1 VPWVLK
7 YDRKHLHV
15 TALVDDPGD
24 FCREVNGCTFQEASG
39 QTDCAGVEPIS
50 DLRLFGRDGRR
61 PWISQ
66 CPTGL
71 SDGWIDE
78 HKKSQQNDSGSCKK
92 NHCDLPLK
100 EGATASGKS
109 FQSPRCKGELSN
121 SFLADPDTLDYRPYE
136 TW

>member
-1 VPWVLK
+1 MGLVMVERGSGDGRRINCLKMKQIIDVLGGTTCN
-7 YDRKHLHV
+7 DRQHLHV
-15 TALVDDPGD
+15 TALVDDAGD
-24 FCREVNGCTFQEASG
+24 FRRETNRRTFQEPAG

-78 HKKSQQNDSGSCKK
+78 
-92 NHCDLPLK
+92 
-100 EGATASGKS
+100 
-109 FQSPRCKGELSN
+109 
-121 SFLADPDTLDYRPYE
+121 
-136 TW
+136 